1 MWNALVN
8 IVKRCLRTVLRKPV
22 AKRETRVQNPPE
34 EYDEQDAALAYAHKL
49 MTEFLDIYHQWKA
62 GTLPPEMY
70 RKLAKPLPR
79 KKRQR
84 TQARPI
90 RVRRT
95 PIHPPPRSH
104 RAPLREAPPQPK
116 YLRPLPCDSP
126 DFFKNVPNKSPHC
139 IPFVTKSK

>member
-1 MWNALVN
+1 MWKALVN

-22 AKRETRVQNPPE
+22 ARQETRVRTPAA
-34 EYDEQDAALAYAHKL
+34 EYDEEAALAYAHKL
-49 MTEFLDIYHQWKA
+49 ITEFLDLYHQWKA

-70 RKLAKPLPR
+70 RKPAKPNPR
-79 KKRQR
+79 QKRQR
-84 TQARPI
+84 AIARPI

-104 RAPLREAPPQPK
+104 RAPLRESPPQPK

-126 DFFKNVPNKSPHC
+126 DFF
-139 IPFVTKSK
+139 